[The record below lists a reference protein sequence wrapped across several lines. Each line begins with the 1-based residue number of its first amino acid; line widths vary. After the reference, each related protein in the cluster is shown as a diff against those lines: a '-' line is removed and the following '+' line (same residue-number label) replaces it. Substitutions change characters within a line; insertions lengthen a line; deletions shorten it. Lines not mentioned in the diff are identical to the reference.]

1 MEDNEW
7 DEFFGPDQWYRMLLA
22 ILGLLWI
29 VVVLSFVTG

>member
-7 DEFFGPDQWYRMLLA
+7 DEFFGPDQLYRVLLS

-29 VVVLSFVTG
+29 VAVLSFVTG